1 MNGNQNN
8 NGVSIWKIIAVI
20 VVIAFFIVLVVASYS
35 GDSGGNG
42 TTTCRNCGRSPVVY
56 AGFCEDCGEGFLDWQ
71 RKQSQ

>member
-1 MNGNQNN
+1 MNDKSEIIK
-8 NGVSIWKIIAVI
+8 VIAVI
-20 VVIAFFIVLVVASYS
+20 VVFVLFIALAIASYS
-35 GDSGGNG
+35 EPRGGNG